1 MTGYE
6 PDDYYDE
13 RGYDERRRGRDEVYE
28 TVEGP
33 DRTYRNLRIANAVV
47 RLMCAFFALVL
58 VAHVVLVLVNANEE
72 NWLASIVKSIANG
85 VSFGL
90 TDLFTFDS
98 VRVNWALGNAV
109 AVVIW
114 LVIGAGV
121 SAVIRSAL
129 MPTHSRVVRRR
140 R

>member
-1 MTGYE
+1 MAGYE

-13 RGYDERRRGRDEVYE
+13 YDRGRGREEMYE

-33 DRTYRNLRIANAVV
+33 DRTYRNLRVANALV
-47 RLMCAFFALVL
+47 RLLCAFFALVL
-58 VAHVVLVLVNANEE
+58 IAHVVLVLVNANEQV
-72 NWLASIVKSIANG
+72 WLAAIVKSIANG

-90 TDLFTFDS
+90 TDLFTFDNYK
-98 VRVNWALGNAV
+98 VDWALGNGV
-109 AVVIW
+109 AAVIW
-114 LVIGAGV
+114 LIIGAGI